1 MSEKQ
6 RFGDT
11 SASFAISSPKV
22 DTKFKSYTCKF
33 GYCRAQG
40 RRGIF
45 QKSFVSSNIA
55 HIQPLQLNIL
65 DRIFSREP
73 VDVFKDAVNRGCCC
87 WNALW
92 VCRFTSRRFHGDKR
106 EGGKGHGKTVEGSFV
121 GWTNSQGVK
130 TVVCTV
136 DEVLKYSLR
145 LSQLEGICGQN
156 LQALPKSLIGFVLIR
171 FIHW

>member
-1 MSEKQ
+1 M
-6 RFGDT
+6 
-11 SASFAISSPKV
+11 
-22 DTKFKSYTCKF
+22 
-33 GYCRAQG
+33 
-40 RRGIF
+40 
-45 QKSFVSSNIA
+45 
-55 HIQPLQLNIL
+55 
-65 DRIFSREP
+65 
-73 VDVFKDAVNRGCCC
+73 
-87 WNALW
+87 
-92 VCRFTSRRFHGDKR
+92 
-106 EGGKGHGKTVEGSFV
+106 GKATEGSFV